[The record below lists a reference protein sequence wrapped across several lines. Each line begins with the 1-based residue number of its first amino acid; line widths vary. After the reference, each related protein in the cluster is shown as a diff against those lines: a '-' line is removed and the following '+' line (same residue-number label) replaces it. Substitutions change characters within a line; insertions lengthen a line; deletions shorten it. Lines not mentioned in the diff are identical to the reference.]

1 MNTQFKKLDHDYYDL
16 ENNYLSL
23 SHTINS
29 NQRDGFLLTSIIVK
43 NSNKISNMRHQI
55 HDWLKLRD
63 ACNDQHLSSIEKK
76 SLNQWSIIVKGH
88 QEVLD
93 QLEDLSRFCK

>member
-23 SHTINS
+23 SHTIHS
-29 NQRDGFLLTSIIVK
+29 NQKDGFLLSSIIVK
-43 NSNKISNMRHQI
+43 NSDKISNVRLQI
-55 HDWLKLRD
+55 DDWLNLRS
-63 ACNDQHLSSIEKK
+63 ACNDLHLSSAEKM
-76 SLNQWSIIVKGH
+76 SLNQWNAIIKKQ

-93 QLEDLSRFCK
+93 HLHDLSRFCK